1 MDVKQIKLIRICAGM
16 NQYQFSEHIG
26 ESRSQ
31 LALVEAGYRKPS
43 RKMVAA
49 IKDSFEPEYIELI
62 EQVASYH

>member
-1 MDVKQIKLIRICAGM
+1 M